1 MQSVFGTAAI
11 LALLVLA
18 YYELHAA
25 LYVALVSATGVMLFL
40 FCLRRPYRE
49 EMAAS
54 SLLCVVAMPVLAWLL
69 PKLSL
74 TGVHLLHLTM
84 CLWVPL
90 FAGRRER
97 TAPVWLFSMLLLPGL
112 DMPVSLGSLKLFDF
126 GVQDALAVGAAVA
139 IRLRPPGGP
148 RRVASDGWVLA
159 LLLLL
164 GICLSRETSATN
176 FLRTTV
182 NLGLDL
188 GLPYYILSRGIAD
201 VAGQRTA
208 LRWLACG
215 GIALSMIL
223 LFETWR
229 SWPIYNELYGLYNVP
244 MILLVKAR
252 GGLLRAGGPFVEPTS
267 IALVLAMCFA
277 ALSQLRED
285 FRSRLKHV
293 GLLAIAFLGVS
304 APQSRGAWIGLA
316 LAVVA
321 MAAYRGRWW
330 ALLLNAGG
338 IGLVLGFVFVT
349 AKLSPGFAEMLGLS
363 DGGAS
368 DTTTYRGELFEKGRQ
383 VFWLSPLVGH
393 SMPSLNV
400 LMAEL
405 RQGEGIIDFVNTY
418 LWIALIGG
426 AAGLAIFIGNFAD
439 PLVSLWRR
447 RSALHHDAQEQG
459 QGQGQ
464 GPAAFVFGCLVMLC
478 EMLFFTSFG
487 GRPAFLTFGLFGLG
501 ASIMALRPQQ
511 QAYRWRRSGSD
522 PTAIAA

>member
-1 MQSVFGTAAI
+1 MQSVFGTAAT

-74 TGVHLLHLTM
+74 TGVHLLHLAM

-97 TAPVWLFSMLLLPGL
+97 IAPVWLFSLLLLPGL
-112 DMPVSLGSLKLFDF
+112 DMPVSLGALKLFDF
-126 GVQDALAVGAAVA
+126 GVQDALAVGAAAA
-139 IRLRPPGGP
+139 IRLRSPGGP
-148 RRVASDGWVLA
+148 RRAASDGWVLA

-182 NLGLDL
+182 NLVLDL

-293 GLLAIAFLGVS
+293 GLLVIAFLGVS

-321 MAAYRGRWW
+321 MAAYRGRWR
-330 ALLLNAGG
+330 ALLANAGG

-368 DTTTYRGELFEKGRQ
+368 DTTTYRRELFEKGRQ

-393 SMPSLNV
+393 SMPSLNM

-426 AAGLAIFIGNFAD
+426 VAGLAIFIGNFAD

-447 RSALHHDAQEQG
+447 RSALRHDAEQLG
-459 QGQGQ
+459 QGQA
-464 GPAAFVFGCLVMLC
+464 PAAFVFGCLVMLC

-501 ASIMALRPQQ
+501 ASILAARPQQ
-511 QAYRWRRSGSD
+511 RVYRWQRGESA